1 MGIHRQTHRCTKR
14 NNIMIT
20 KVITHSVVTATTLD
34 GGTPKTFQIYIGKN
48 KSTLKD
54 LLCTV
59 RARDAGGKKHLI
71 LVDKPSSNIEE
82 YTSVVRTETSPPA
95 KLWPTHRNFV
105 DEVNFY
111 PERGGGGTHEG
122 ESRLACEHRCRVHQ
136 WCVCVFVCMYYPTTS
151 VLPQPTRLPCA
162 MHIIHKITSC
172 LQNII
177 TNINKDIIII
187 QHTQLHA

>member
-111 PERGGGGTHEG
+111 PERGGGGAPMKVNRDLPANIVVVSTNG
-122 ESRLACEHRCRVHQ
+122 VS
-136 WCVCVFVCMYYPTTS
+136 VCLFVCITQQQAFYLNRHVFLALCTS
-151 VLPQPTRLPCA
+151 STKL
-162 MHIIHKITSC
+162 
-172 LQNII
+172 
-177 TNINKDIIII
+177 
-187 QHTQLHA
+187 LHVYKTL

>member
-1 MGIHRQTHRCTKR
+1 
-14 NNIMIT
+14 MIT

-95 KLWPTHRNFV
+95 KL
-105 DEVNFY
+105 
-111 PERGGGGTHEG
+111 
-122 ESRLACEHRCRVHQ
+122 
-136 WCVCVFVCMYYPTTS
+136 
-151 VLPQPTRLPCA
+151 
-162 MHIIHKITSC
+162 
-172 LQNII
+172 
-177 TNINKDIIII
+177 
-187 QHTQLHA
+187 